1 MKAFFTPLR
10 IILFSVIV
18 FAGGLLLVANFTEVC
33 TLQAVTLNN
42 DQVIDWNREFAL
54 ASGAPVFM
62 QPVDS
67 LAQAMIA
74 TSAVHRIDVDY
85 QFPHAIAIRVNDY
98 TPICLFLDA
107 PTGSVHGVTDIGMVI
122 PLEKSQIDW
131 KMPMINGAEF
141 RGLYKTSG
149 DTRVAEITRELM
161 RNGGKHPEL
170 ISQLSDIDFSDPDA
184 VTLYFNGSNFKVLIS
199 ADQFASHWNN
209 LSMFLTQYKVAR
221 DSMLAIDVRHGDL
234 IVTQTIPI
242 DSSKIEKPEPVNPVY
257 EGAFD

>member
-10 IILFSVIV
+10 IVLFSIIA
-18 FAGGLLLVANFTEVC
+18 FAGGLLLIANFTQVC

-42 DQVIDWNREFAL
+42 DPVIDWNREFAL
-54 ASGAPVFM
+54 APGKPVFM

-74 TSAVHRIDVDY
+74 TSSVHKIDVDY

-98 TPICLFLDA
+98 TPVSLFLDA
-107 PTGSVHGVTDIGMVI
+107 PTGKIHGVTSDGLVI
-122 PLEKSQIDW
+122 PLEKEQINW
-131 KMPMINGAEF
+131 TMPMISGAKF

-149 DTRVAEITRELM
+149 DTRVAEITRELI
-161 RNGGKHPEL
+161 RNGGKHPAL
-170 ISQLSDIDFSDPDA
+170 TGQLSDIDFSDPNA
-184 VTLYFNGSNFKVLIS
+184 VTLYFSGSNFKVLIS

-209 LSMFLTQYKVAR
+209 LATFLTQYKVAR

-242 DSSKIEKPEPVNPVY
+242 DSSKLEKPKPTNPAY